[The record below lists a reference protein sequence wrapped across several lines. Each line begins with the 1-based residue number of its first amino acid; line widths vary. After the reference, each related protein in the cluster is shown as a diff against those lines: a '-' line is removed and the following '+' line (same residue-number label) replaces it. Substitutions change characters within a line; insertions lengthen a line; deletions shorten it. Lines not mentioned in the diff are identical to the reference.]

1 MAVRRGSRIGITTT
15 VPLEPFM
22 ASGSVPVDL
31 NNAFI
36 GANDPSALVEDAQA
50 AGYPRNICTW
60 IKGLYTVSGSVDAVV
75 GVVRGD
81 CSNTESLLETL
92 KVRKVRTHPFS
103 YPATKDR
110 KSLEE
115 EVRRLCEF
123 LGPSYYD
130 ASKEFSR
137 VLELRRLAWTVDRL
151 LQEGRVSA
159 TDAHL
164 AMVSTSDFLSDP
176 PTWEKA
182 VREVLKSAESDVP
195 PKEGPRLGY
204 IGVPPIITDLF
215 DRIEGMGGNTVF
227 MEVQRQFTM
236 PYPEEDWLGAY
247 LKYTYPY
254 SIEDRL
260 IDIKREIRARRIEG
274 IVHYVQS
281 FCHRQI
287 DDMIFRS
294 ELDIPILTVEGNIP
308 GPMDERTAI
317 RAEAFLDV
325 IEGKDVTNEV

>member
-1 MAVRRGSRIGITTT
+1 MMAVRRGSRIGITTT
-15 VPLEPFM
+15 VPLEPFF

-36 GANDPSALVEDAQA
+36 GSAEPSVLVEDAQV

-60 IKGLYTVSGSVDAVV
+60 IKGLYTAAGSVDAVV

-92 KVRKVRTHPFS
+92 KVKKMRTHPFS
-103 YPATKDR
+103 YPPNRDKKA
-110 KSLEE
+110 LEE
-115 EVRRLCEF
+115 EVKALCEF

-130 ASKEFSR
+130 ASKEHPR
-137 VLELRRLAWTVDRL
+137 ILELRKLAWTVDRL
-151 LQEGRVSA
+151 LQEGKVSA

-164 AMVSTSDFLSDP
+164 ALVSTSDFLSDP
-176 PTWEKA
+176 HTWEKA
-182 VREVLKSAESDVP
+182 VREVIKASEGETP

-204 IGVPPIITDLF
+204 IGVPPIITDLY
-215 DRIEGMGGNTVF
+215 DRIETMGGNTVF
-227 MEVQRQFTM
+227 MEVQRQFSM
-236 PYPEEDWLGAY
+236 PFPEEDWIGAY

-260 IDIKREIRARRIEG
+260 IDIKREIRIRKIEG

-294 ELDIPILTVEGNIP
+294 ELDVPILTVEGNIP

-317 RAEAFLDV
+317 RVEAFLD
-325 IEGKDVTNEV
+325 ILSPKA

>member
-1 MAVRRGSRIGITTT
+1 MNRRGSRIGITTT
-15 VPLEPFM
+15 VPLEPFF

-31 NNAFI
+31 NNVFI
-36 GANDPSALVEDAQA
+36 ANPEPAILVEDAQV

-60 IKGLYTVSGSVDAVV
+60 IKGLYTASGSVDAVV
-75 GVVRGD
+75 GVIRGD

-92 KVRKVRTHPFS
+92 KVKGTMTHPFS
-103 YPATKDR
+103 FPSSKER
-110 KSLEE
+110 KALEE
-115 EVRRLCEF
+115 EIRTLCDF
-123 LGPSYYD
+123 LGCSYYD
-130 ASKEFSR
+130 ASKEFSK
-137 VLELRRLAWTVDRL
+137 VVELRKLAWMVDSL
-151 LQEGRVSA
+151 LSEGKVRA

-164 AMVSTSDFLSDP
+164 ALVSTSDFLSDP
-176 PTWEKA
+176 HTWEKA
-182 VREVLKSAESDVP
+182 VREVIRASEGDHL

-204 IGVPPIITDLF
+204 IGVPPIITDLY
-215 DRIEGMGGNTVF
+215 DRIETMGGNTVF
-227 MEVQRQFTM
+227 MEVQRQFSM
-236 PYPEEDWLGAY
+236 PYPEEDWIGAY

-260 IDIKREIRARRIEG
+260 IDIKREISRRKIEG

-294 ELDIPILTVEGNIP
+294 ELDVPILTVEGNIP

-317 RAEAFLDV
+317 RLEAFIDV
-325 IEGKDVTNEV
+325 LNG